1 MKSIINGKK
10 RTFYTE
16 SGFNLVPRAFPPL
29 SFSKKNVL
37 GTRLGVIVVEV
48 GLSRFCSEKAKKLLR
63 NMPKSCSKVAQKFC
77 KVARIY

>member
-1 MKSIINGKK
+1 MGKK
-10 RTFYTE
+10 ERTFYTE

-48 GLSRFCSEKAKKLLR
+48 SFTC
-63 NMPKSCSKVAQKFC
+63 MKSISFLQ
-77 KVARIY
+77 